1 MTEINFSKK
10 KVEQMMLKNPDRVP
24 IIISSNSFKIDKL
37 KYIVPNSIT
46 IGELMIMLR
55 KKNNINPQEAIFLF
69 IKDNNNLNLNLNLN
83 LNNSD
88 KSKSKIKSKK
98 KNEGILVPASSSLG
112 TLHQQH
118 KDENLILYIFF
129 EKEAVF
135 GSI

>member
-1 MTEINFSKK
+1 MTEVNFSKK

-69 IKDNNNLNLNLNLN
+69 IKDNNNLN
-83 LNNSD
+83 NSD

-98 KNEGILVPASSSLG
+98 ENEGILVPSSSTLG
-112 TLHQQH
+112 TLHHQH
-118 KDENLILYIFF
+118 KDENLILHIFF

-135 GSI
+135 GCF

>member
-1 MTEINFSKK
+1 MTEVNFSKK
-10 KVEQMMLKNPDRVP
+10 KIEQMMSKNPNRVP

-37 KYIVPNSIT
+37 KYIVPDSIT

-69 IKDNNNLNLNLNLN
+69 IKDNNTQPRNEKEINNKSK
-83 LNNSD
+83 NNS
-88 KSKSKIKSKK
+88 KK
-98 KNEGILVPASSSLG
+98 ENEGILVPSSSTLG

-118 KDENLILYIFF
+118 KDENLILHIFF

-135 GSI
+135 GSF

>member
-24 IIISSNSFKIDKL
+24 VIISSNSFKIDKL

-69 IKDNNNLNLNLNLN
+69 IKDNNPINPINQ
-83 LNNSD
+83 NNTD
-88 KSKSKIKSKK
+88 KSKGKSKK
-98 KNEGILVPASSSLG
+98 ENEGILVPSSSSLG
-112 TLHQQH
+112 TLHHQH
-118 KDENLILYIFF
+118 KDENLILHIFF

-135 GSI
+135 GNF

>member
-1 MTEINFSKK
+1 MTEVNFSKK

-55 KKNNINPQEAIFLF
+55 KKNNIDPQEAIFLF
-69 IKDNNNLNLNLNLN
+69 IKDNNTQPRNEKEI
-83 LNNSD
+83 NN

-98 KNEGILVPASSSLG
+98 ENEGILVPSSSTLG

-118 KDENLILYIFF
+118 KDENLILHIFF

-135 GSI
+135 GGF

>member
-1 MTEINFSKK
+1 MTEVNFSKK
-10 KVEQMMLKNPDRVP
+10 KIEQMMLKNPNRVP

-37 KYIVPNSIT
+37 KYIVPDTIT

-69 IKDNNNLNLNLNLN
+69 IKDNNNQPRNEKEINNKSK
-83 LNNSD
+83 NNS
-88 KSKSKIKSKK
+88 KK
-98 KNEGILVPASSSLG
+98 ENEGILVPSSSTLG

-118 KDENLILYIFF
+118 KDENLILHIFF

-135 GSI
+135 GSF

>member
-1 MTEINFSKK
+1 MTEVNFSKK

-24 IIISSNSFKIDKL
+24 VIISSNSFKIDKL

-69 IKDNNNLNLNLNLN
+69 IKDNNS
-83 LNNSD
+83 NNANIN
-88 KSKSKIKSKK
+88 KTNNKSKK
-98 KNEGILVPASSSLG
+98 ENEGILVPSSSTLG

-118 KDENLILYIFF
+118 KDENLILHIFF

-135 GSI
+135 GCF

>member
-10 KVEQMMLKNPDRVP
+10 KVEQMILKNPDRVP

-69 IKDNNNLNLNLNLN
+69 IKDNNNN
-83 LNNSD
+83 
-88 KSKSKIKSKK
+88 KSKSKKE
-98 KNEGILVPASSSLG
+98 NEGILVPSSSSLG
-112 TLHQQH
+112 TLHDKH
-118 KDENLILYIFF
+118 KDENLILHIFF

-135 GSI
+135 GSF

>member
-69 IKDNNNLNLNLNLN
+69 IKDNNSNNNININ
-83 LNNSD
+83 PNNSD

-98 KNEGILVPASSSLG
+98 ENEGILVPSSSTLG
-112 TLHQQH
+112 TLHHQH
-118 KDENLILYIFF
+118 KDENLILHIFF

-135 GSI
+135 GGF

>member
-24 IIISSNSFKIDKL
+24 VIISSNSFKIDKL

-69 IKDNNNLNLNLNLN
+69 IKDNNNLINP
-83 LNNSD
+83 NNTD
-88 KSKSKIKSKK
+88 KSKSKGKK
-98 KNEGILVPASSSLG
+98 ENEGILVPSSSSLG
-112 TLHQQH
+112 TLHHQH
-118 KDENLILYIFF
+118 KDENLILHIFF

-135 GSI
+135 GNF

>member
-1 MTEINFSKK
+1 MTEVNFSKK
-10 KVEQMMLKNPDRVP
+10 KIEQMMTKNPNRVP

-37 KYIVPNSIT
+37 KYIVPDTIT

-69 IKDNNNLNLNLNLN
+69 IKDNNTQPRNEKEINNKSK
-83 LNNSD
+83 NNS
-88 KSKSKIKSKK
+88 KK
-98 KNEGILVPASSSLG
+98 ENEGILVPSSSTLG

-118 KDENLILYIFF
+118 KDENLILHIFF

-135 GSI
+135 GSF

>member
-1 MTEINFSKK
+1 MTEVNFSKK
-10 KVEQMMLKNPDRVP
+10 KIEQMMLKNPNRVP

-37 KYIVPNSIT
+37 KYIVPDTIT

-69 IKDNNNLNLNLNLN
+69 IKDNNTQPRNEKEINNKSK
-83 LNNSD
+83 NNS
-88 KSKSKIKSKK
+88 KK
-98 KNEGILVPASSSLG
+98 ENEGILVPSSSTLG

-118 KDENLILYIFF
+118 KDENLILHIFF

-135 GSI
+135 GSF

>member
-1 MTEINFSKK
+1 
-10 KVEQMMLKNPDRVP
+10 MMLKNPDRVP

-69 IKDNNNLNLNLNLN
+69 IKDNNLTPRNEKEIN
-83 LNNSD
+83 
-88 KSKSKIKSKK
+88 IKSKNNSK
-98 KNEGILVPASSSLG
+98 KENQGILVPSSSSLG
-112 TLHQQH
+112 TLHDKH
-118 KDENLILYIFF
+118 KDENLILHIFF

-135 GSI
+135 GGF

>member
-1 MTEINFSKK
+1 MTEVNFSKK
-10 KVEQMMLKNPDRVP
+10 KIEQMMLKNPNRVP

-37 KYIVPNSIT
+37 KYIVPDSIT

-69 IKDNNNLNLNLNLN
+69 IKDNNS
-83 LNNSD
+83 NNNNTNTNIN
-88 KSKSKIKSKK
+88 KSNKKSKK
-98 KNEGILVPASSSLG
+98 ENEGILVPSSSTLG

-118 KDENLILYIFF
+118 KDENLILHIFF

-135 GSI
+135 GCF

>member
-24 IIISSNSFKIDKL
+24 VIISSNSFKIDKL

-69 IKDNNNLNLNLNLN
+69 IKDNNNPINPINP
-83 LNNSD
+83 NNTD
-88 KSKSKIKSKK
+88 KSKGKSKGK
-98 KNEGILVPASSSLG
+98 KENEGILVPSSSSLG
-112 TLHQQH
+112 TLHHQH
-118 KDENLILYIFF
+118 KDENLILHIFF

-135 GSI
+135 G

>member
-1 MTEINFSKK
+1 MTEVNFSKK
-10 KVEQMMLKNPDRVP
+10 KIEQMMTKNPNRVP

-37 KYIVPNSIT
+37 KYIVPDTIT

-69 IKDNNNLNLNLNLN
+69 IKDNNTQPRNEKEINNKSK
-83 LNNSD
+83 NNS
-88 KSKSKIKSKK
+88 KK
-98 KNEGILVPASSSLG
+98 ENEGILVPSSSTLG

-118 KDENLILYIFF
+118 KDENLILHIFF

-135 GSI
+135 GGF

>member
-10 KVEQMMLKNPDRVP
+10 KVEQIMLKNPDRVP
-24 IIISSNSFKIDKL
+24 IIINSNSFKIDKL
-37 KYIVPNSIT
+37 KYIVPDSIT

-55 KKNNINPQEAIFLF
+55 KKNNIDPQEAIFLF
-69 IKDNNNLNLNLNLN
+69 IKDNNNLNLNLN
-83 LNNSD
+83 NSD
-88 KSKSKIKSKK
+88 KSKSKNNLKK
-98 KNEGILVPASSSLG
+98 ENEGILVPSSSTLG

-118 KDENLILYIFF
+118 KDENLLLHIFF

>member
-24 IIISSNSFKIDKL
+24 IIISSNSFKIEKL

-69 IKDNNNLNLNLNLN
+69 IKDNNNLN
-83 LNNSD
+83 NSD

-98 KNEGILVPASSSLG
+98 ENEGILVPSSSTLG
-112 TLHQQH
+112 TLHHQH
-118 KDENLILYIFF
+118 KDENLILHIFF

-135 GSI
+135 GNF

>member
-1 MTEINFSKK
+1 MTEVNFSKK
-10 KVEQMMLKNPDRVP
+10 KIEQMMLKNPNRVP

-37 KYIVPNSIT
+37 KYIVPDSIT

-69 IKDNNNLNLNLNLN
+69 IKDNNTQPRNEKEINNKSK
-83 LNNSD
+83 NNS
-88 KSKSKIKSKK
+88 KK
-98 KNEGILVPASSSLG
+98 ENEGILVPSSSTLG

-118 KDENLILYIFF
+118 KDENLILHIFF

-135 GSI
+135 GCF